1 MFNCSLDELADNKLL
16 ILYILNKINFPISN
30 SQLTDIVLENN
41 LMNYFTFQQYFSEL
55 LNSNFLVLIDKE
67 AKQNI
72 NITKQGNDI
81 LELFMNRISQDKIE
95 KINGYLRDKIITI
108 KKEAAVT
115 ADYTIENENSY
126 TVNLKA
132 TENDIVLI
140 DIKIN
145 VVSNKQ
151 ARDLCSKWKE
161 NSSKLYNKI
170 ITLLIDEI

>member
-55 LNSNFLVLIDKE
+55 LNSNFLVLIDKQ

-72 NITKQGNDI
+72 NITKQGNEI

-95 KINGYLRDKIITI
+95 KINGYLKDKIITI
-108 KKEAAVT
+108 KKAAAVT

-151 ARDLCSKWKE
+151 ARDLCAKWKE

-170 ITLLIDEI
+170 ITLLIDEN

>member
-95 KINGYLRDKIITI
+95 KINGYLKDKIITI

-151 ARDLCSKWKE
+151 ARDLCAKWKE
-161 NSSKLYNKI
+161 NSSKLYNKM
-170 ITLLIDEI
+170 ITLLIDET